1 MKVHEIYLDNA
12 ATTQPMEELKELFN
26 HYVDSGWYNPSA
38 AYDVAM
44 ELERQI
50 VEAKELIKTVTGARK
65 ASVLFTSCGTEGDNT
80 AILEGYRPQGNRKL
94 HFITSIVEHPAVY
107 ETFKLLERRGHEVS
121 YLRPNAHGEIMAS
134 SVLSQVRP
142 NTVLCS
148 LMHVNNETGAINDI
162 GQITQQIKRI
172 NPNIMMHVDG
182 VQGFLK
188 APVAFDEWGID
199 YYTIS
204 AHKIHGLKGTG
215 ALIYRDGAPLKPY
228 IIGGGQEKGLRSGT
242 ENTFGILA
250 MKKANELFMPGWE
263 ENISRMEQLKRQC
276 AAGLSQLEGVHI
288 LTDVEHSAP
297 HILYVAI
304 EGIRGEVLLHLLEKD
319 GIYIS
324 TGSACSARKKKVGR
338 IAGGIGLNQKISEGV
353 IRISFCE
360 WNNSHEVDV
369 LIQRVIE
376 HVQMLRRY
384 TRR

>member
-1 MKVHEIYLDNA
+1 MKMHEIYFDNA
-12 ATTQPMEELKELFN
+12 ATTQPMEELKDLFSE
-26 HYVDSGWYNPSA
+26 YVDRGWHNPSA

-44 ELERQI
+44 EIEKQI
-50 VEAKELIKTVTGARK
+50 VEAKTLIKAVTGAQK
-65 ASVLFTSCGTEGDNT
+65 ANVLITSCGTEGDNT

-94 HFITSIVEHPAVY
+94 HFITSMVEHPAVY
-107 ETFKLLERRGHEVS
+107 ETFKLLERRGHEVT
-121 YLRPNAHGEIMAS
+121 YLRPDAHGEILAS
-134 SVLSQVRP
+134 SVANQVRP

-148 LMHVNNETGAINDI
+148 FMHVNNETGAVNDI
-162 GQITQQIKRI
+162 GSITRQLKRA
-172 NPNIMMHVDG
+172 NPHMMVHVDG

-215 ALIYRDGAPLKPY
+215 ALIYRDGTPLKPY

-250 MKKANELFMPGWE
+250 MKKAIEVFMLDWE
-263 ENISRMEQLKRQC
+263 ANIARMEQLKRQC
-276 AAGLSQLEGVHI
+276 ASGLAQLEGVHI
-288 LTDVEHSAP
+288 ITDVQHSAP

-338 IAGGIGLNQKISEGV
+338 IAGAIGLNQKIGEGV

-360 WNNSHEVDV
+360 WNNSHEVDAF
-369 LIQRVIE
+369 IQRVKE

-384 TRR
+384 VRR